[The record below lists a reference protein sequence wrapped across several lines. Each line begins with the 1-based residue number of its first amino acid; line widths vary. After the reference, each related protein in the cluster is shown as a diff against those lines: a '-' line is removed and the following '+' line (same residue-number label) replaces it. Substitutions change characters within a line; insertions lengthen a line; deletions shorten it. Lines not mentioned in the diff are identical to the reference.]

1 MSPSDLKLTITEKR
15 RRVDFSDEDSS
26 GVARVLALLKDV
38 VCRLDNIE
46 SRIETRFDDM
56 ESRVSG
62 LEQYIKENLLDDGRS
77 PCRYG
82 TEERQEI
89 FEEMGNQV
97 ELATE
102 DLKWTC
108 QDAIN
113 EMEKENGNNW
123 TQMTE
128 DLEDFKEEMRQS
140 NDDAFDNFDRTIDD
154 RVKES
159 LKSATIR
166 FDGTFGVEF

>member
-1 MSPSDLKLTITEKR
+1 MYHFALSLLDLKLTVTEKR
-15 RRVDFSDEDSS
+15 RRADFSDEDSS
-26 GVARVLALLKDV
+26 GVARVLVLLKDV

-46 SRIETRFDDM
+46 NRIETRFDDM

-62 LEQYIKENLLDDGRS
+62 LEQYIKENLRDGS

-89 FEEMGNQV
+89 FEEMNNQIDDC
-97 ELATE
+97 AT

-113 EMEKENGNNW
+113 EVEKESGRIL
-123 TQMTE
+123 TQVTE
-128 DLEDFKEEMRQS
+128 DWEDFKEEVRQS

-154 RVKES
+154 RVKET

-166 FDGTFGVEF
+166 FN